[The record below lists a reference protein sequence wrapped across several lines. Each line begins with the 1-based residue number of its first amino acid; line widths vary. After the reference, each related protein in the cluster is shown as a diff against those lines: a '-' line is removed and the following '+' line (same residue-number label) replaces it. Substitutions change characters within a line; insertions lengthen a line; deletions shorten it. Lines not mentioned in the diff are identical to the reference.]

1 MVNFNVN
8 PPETNNTPYILSPN
22 DIVSWDNLIFNV
34 YKEDG
39 VTPETSYTTAY
50 DRNSGN
56 NIIISKTIYNENNGL
71 WEIDPDNSMASF
83 NYIFNADQISN
94 DRISLLNIPYPFLT
108 NFSLWQASAWPISK
122 TWLFNNVARNMIL
135 IIGPVGSAG
144 VENDFYSFTEL
155 PVEQKLEFSEDFVL
169 LNDQSLMP
177 LHTNTTITNNTITST
192 GGYFVLYFSGSYNKV
207 TITPSVPDETIRSL
221 FKWGILNKPFA
232 LGLGKNKK
240 DYKPVTIS
248 INNNSSDI
256 PLVTNPYPFDVPTID
271 YDQYDDKQFVTFNI
285 YEKID

>member
-71 WEIDPDNSMASF
+71 WEIDPDNSTASF

-169 LNDQSLMP
+169 LNDQRLMP

-192 GGYFVLYFSGSYNKV
+192 GGYFVLYFSGSYNKI
-207 TITPSVPDETIRSL
+207 TITPTLSNENIRSV
-221 FKWGILNKPFA
+221 FKWGILNKPSA
-232 LGLGKNKK
+232 LGLGKNQK

-248 INNNSSDI
+248 INNNSTNI
-256 PLVTNPYPFDVPTID
+256 PLVTNPYPFDAPTID

>member
-8 PPETNNTPYILSPN
+8 PPETNTTPNILGPN

-39 VTPETSYTTAY
+39 VTPETNYTTAY

-169 LNDQSLMP
+169 LNDQSLMS

-192 GGYFVLYFSGSYNKV
+192 GGYFVLYFSGSYNKI
-207 TITPSVPDETIRSL
+207 TITPSVPDETIGSV